1 MRLGTFVETM
11 ASPREAIPPAICHKK
26 NNFGRVN
33 GHDAWM
39 KDLPLFYAPQLREEQ
54 QLPEAEALHAI
65 RALRTSVG
73 DELLVTDGRGTLYET
88 VVTAVDRRHCL
99 LSITREEA
107 WHKYWLAHWSIAVA
121 PTRNIDRIEW
131 MIEKMVEVGVD
142 EIILLRTKHSERK
155 HVHTERLERIVQSA
169 MKQSQKALLPTLRT
183 DVSAA
188 ELFAEARQSVRL
200 IAHCREGISP
210 DRVTIDRAFIPQQ
223 DVLIAI
229 GPEGDF
235 TTEEIEEALRTGF
248 VPITLGESRLRT
260 ETAGLIALQWLHTL
274 SMLHPPCD

>member
-26 NNFGRVN
+26 TNFGRVN

-73 DELLVTDGRGTLYET
+73 DELLVTDGQGTLYET

-107 WHKYWLAHWSIAVA
+107 WHKYWTAHWSIAVA
-121 PTRNIDRIEW
+121 PTKNIDRIEW

-183 DVSAA
+183 DVSIT
-188 ELFAEARQSVRL
+188 ELFAEARQPVRL
-200 IAHCREGISP
+200 IAHCREGIGP
-210 DRVTIDRAFIPQQ
+210 NRVTIDRAFVPGE

>member
-1 MRLGTFVETM
+1 
-11 ASPREAIPPAICHKK
+11 
-26 NNFGRVN
+26 
-33 GHDAWM
+33 M

-107 WHKYWLAHWSIAVA
+107 WHKYWPAHWSIAVA
-121 PTRNIDRIEW
+121 PTKNIDRIEW

-155 HVHTERLERIVQSA
+155 HVNQERLERIVQSA

-188 ELFAEARQSVRL
+188 ELFAEARQPVRL
-200 IAHCREGISP
+200 IAHCREGIGP
-210 DRVTIDRAFIPQQ
+210 DRVTIDRAFTPQQ
-223 DVLIAI
+223 DVLVAI

-235 TTEEIEEALRTGF
+235 TTEELEEGLRLGF
-248 VPITLGESRLRT
+248 TPITLGESRLRT
-260 ETAGLIALQWLHTL
+260 ETAGLVALQWLHTL
-274 SMLHPPCD
+274 HMLSPHHLTENSKQ

>member
-1 MRLGTFVETM
+1 
-11 ASPREAIPPAICHKK
+11 
-26 NNFGRVN
+26 
-33 GHDAWM
+33 M

-73 DELLVTDGRGTLYET
+73 DELLVTDGQGTLYET

-107 WHKYWLAHWSIAVA
+107 WHKYWPAHWSIAVA
-121 PTRNIDRIEW
+121 PTKNIDRIEW

-155 HVHTERLERIVQSA
+155 HVNQERLERIVQSA

-183 DVSAA
+183 DVSIT
-188 ELFAEARQSVRL
+188 ELFAEARQPVRL
-200 IAHCREGISP
+200 IAHCREGIGP
-210 DRVTIDRAFIPQQ
+210 DRVTIDRAFTFRPDGYQHILLGGIVPNQVTIDRAFTPQQ
-223 DVLIAI
+223 DVLVAI

-235 TTEEIEEALRTGF
+235 TTEELEEGLRLGF

-260 ETAGLIALQWLHTL
+260 ETAGLVALQWLHTL

>member
-1 MRLGTFVETM
+1 M

-26 NNFGRVN
+26 TNFGRVN

-99 LSITREEA
+99 VSITREEA
-107 WHKYWLAHWSIAVA
+107 WHKYWPAHWSIAVA
-121 PTRNIDRIEW
+121 PTKNIDRIEW

-183 DVSAA
+183 DVSIT

-200 IAHCREGISP
+200 IAHCREGIGP
-210 DRVTIDRAFIPQQ
+210 NRVTIDRAFTPQQ
-223 DVLIAI
+223 DVLVAI

>member
-1 MRLGTFVETM
+1 
-11 ASPREAIPPAICHKK
+11 
-26 NNFGRVN
+26 
-33 GHDAWM
+33 M

-73 DELLVTDGRGTLYET
+73 DELLVTDGQGTLYET

-107 WHKYWLAHWSIAVA
+107 WHKYWPAHWSIAVA
-121 PTRNIDRIEW
+121 PTKNIDRIEW

-155 HVHTERLERIVQSA
+155 HVNQERLERIVQSA

-183 DVSAA
+183 DVSIT

-200 IAHCREGISP
+200 IAHCREGIGP
-210 DRVTIDRAFIPQQ
+210 DRVTIDRAFTP
-223 DVLIAI
+223 
-229 GPEGDF
+229 
-235 TTEEIEEALRTGF
+235 
-248 VPITLGESRLRT
+248 
-260 ETAGLIALQWLHTL
+260 
-274 SMLHPPCD
+274 

>member
-1 MRLGTFVETM
+1 
-11 ASPREAIPPAICHKK
+11 
-26 NNFGRVN
+26 
-33 GHDAWM
+33 M

-88 VVTAVDRRHCL
+88 VVTTVDRRHCL
-99 LSITREEA
+99 VSITREEA
-107 WHKYWLAHWSIAVA
+107 WHKYWTANWSIAVA
-121 PTRNIDRIEW
+121 PTKNIDRIEW
-131 MIEKMVEVGVD
+131 MVEKMVEVGVD

-210 DRVTIDRAFIPQQ
+210 DRVTIDRAFVPGE